1 MWKRRELKKKAR
13 EVVKKNYW
21 TAIVVCFLIAILT
34 GEFGTSIV
42 GIWQVDNSTDPDYA
56 INQDD
61 IFATSE
67 NKNDKIKEILQKWY
81 NFNNQEIWV
90 NNLEDK
96 SIDLINANINSITK
110 SEKYIYKIWD
120 AIELFKAEKPVMAIG
135 LIMASILAMIYI
147 VFLAEPLLVAERVYF
162 IKARKN
168 PNTKIGAMKEV
179 FKKGNWSNIAII
191 MLLKNIYNALWFLT
205 IIGGFIKTYEY
216 RMIPYILAENPTM
229 KRKEVFELSKKMMKK
244 NKWRAFILD
253 MSFIWWAILS
263 LLTFGLVNVLYLNPY
278 RIATSVELYEALK
291 ENSSN

>member
-1 MWKRRELKKKAR
+1 MWKRKELKKKAR

-110 SEKYIYKIWD
+110 SEKYIYKI
-120 AIELFKAEKPVMAIG
+120 FK
-135 LIMASILAMIYI
+135 
-147 VFLAEPLLVAERVYF
+147 
-162 IKARKN
+162 N
-168 PNTKIGAMKEV
+168 
-179 FKKGNWSNIAII
+179 
-191 MLLKNIYNALWFLT
+191 
-205 IIGGFIKTYEY
+205 
-216 RMIPYILAENPTM
+216 
-229 KRKEVFELSKKMMKK
+229 
-244 NKWRAFILD
+244 
-253 MSFIWWAILS
+253 
-263 LLTFGLVNVLYLNPY
+263 
-278 RIATSVELYEALK
+278 
-291 ENSSN
+291 